1 MHRCDYY
8 QKKIYFIFSINSGYF
23 DKKKMR
29 VSTQEQIDNENQV
42 FKHMAIQ
49 LANQI

>member
-1 MHRCDYY
+1 MIIIR
-8 QKKIYFIFSINSGYF
+8 KRFILFFQLTVAILI
-23 DKKKMR
+23 KKMR

-49 LANQI
+49 LAN